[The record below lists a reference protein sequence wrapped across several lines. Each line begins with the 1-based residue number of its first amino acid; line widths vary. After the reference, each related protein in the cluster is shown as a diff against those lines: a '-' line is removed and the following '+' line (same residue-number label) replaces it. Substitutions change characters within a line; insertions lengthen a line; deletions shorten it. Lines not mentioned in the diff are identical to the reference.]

1 MEEQE
6 RLTADEERRGEADR
20 VPSRTVRPMRLG
32 RGERRS
38 MEADV
43 LQKKTTSVII
53 ITANNLRIEGKMF
66 VGPQIRLSTSS
77 TCLRKDL

>member
-1 MEEQE
+1 
-6 RLTADEERRGEADR
+6 
-20 VPSRTVRPMRLG
+20 
-32 RGERRS
+32 